1 MTSTLP
7 PQLDTL
13 LAQEPL
19 QLLSEAGRQ
28 ALRQRGSVQRFGEGQ
43 RLSEAGAI
51 GDRVLVLLEGEARL
65 LGERDG
71 RPFTLERLGPGAIV
85 GLVSML
91 RADPCEAVSAATP
104 VLALAIPDALM
115 LELLTAEAEAPFRGW
130 AQRHLWSAELHAL
143 LERQEQARGAGG
155 FDPVRWRQQLETLR
169 SRCRLLAPSELASA
183 PPAADER
190 LVLASANVADQPLGS
205 PLRADAPLPK
215 PRPPL
220 PLRLLVLPAEAL
232 ATAPSTSLATAA
244 TTALVPGADPWASAE
259 PAPGAEPPAGADPL
273 PTSLDLGQPSASR
286 GLQLVRGRGVLEE
299 TLACFQMLGRLLE
312 LPYRRDA
319 VEKILRDG
327 LRRGKSPD
335 LPLCGQI
342 AAMLGLLVSGARVPA
357 PAATRLITPCLIAWK
372 DSFAVVA
379 QSNAAGLT
387 LASPADGWV
396 RLSPAQIAEQWPEG
410 LDVLLLERST
420 TTPEQKFG
428 PGWFWP
434 ALKRYRGML
443 IQVLVASFVVQLF
456 SLANP
461 LLIQVIIDKVIS
473 QRSLDTLQILGMA
486 LVVVTLMEG
495 VIGSLRTFLFTDTTN
510 RIDLRLGAE
519 VIDHLLRLP
528 LGYFDRRPVGELG
541 TRIAELEKI
550 RNFLTGQA
558 LITVLDAAFSVIYII
573 VMALYS
579 WLLTLIAL
587 AVLPIQIGLTL
598 LGAPLFRRQYRQA
611 AEENARTQ
619 SHLVEVLTGVQTV
632 KAQNVEMVSR
642 WKWQEYYAKYISRTF
657 EKTITGTFLNETS
670 QVLQK
675 LSQLL
680 VLWVGATLV
689 LKGELTLGQLIAFR
703 IISGYVTQPLLRLS
717 SIWQSIQELRVSFE
731 RLADV
736 VDTPEEST
744 PTDRANIPLPP
755 VEGDVEYENVSF
767 RFNPGGAEVLT
778 NINLHIP
785 KGTFVGVVGQSGSG
799 KSTLMKLLPRLY
811 SPSSGRILVDGY
823 NIEKVELYSLRRQV
837 GIVPQDPLLF
847 SGTISENIAL
857 TEPDA
862 TSDAIVRA
870 ARIACAHDFIMD
882 LSSGYSTPLG
892 ERGASLSGGQRQRIA
907 IARTLLA
914 NPQMLVLDEAT
925 SALDYDTER
934 QVCDNLREA
943 MAHATV
949 FFITHRLSTIRRAD
963 VIVMMHQGAIVEL
976 GSHDELMARKGRYFA
991 LYRQQEAS

>member
-1 MTSTLP
+1 MTSTVPGRTDWLTLP
-7 PQLDTL
+7 PFEGLSTAGRERL
-13 LAQEPL
+13 LAEARPCRFRVGQD
-19 QLLSEAGRQ
+19 LSSAG
-28 ALRQRGSVQRFGEGQ
+28 S
-43 RLSEAGAI
+43 I
-51 GDRVLVLLEGEARL
+51 GDRVLVILEGDARL
-65 LGERDG
+65 LAERDG
-71 RPFTLERLGPGAIV
+71 HPFTLERLGPGAVV
-85 GLVSML
+85 GLVSLL
-91 RADPCEAVSAATP
+91 RAEGIEPVSAASD
-104 VLALAIPDALM
+104 VLATAIPDAVM
-115 LELLTAEAEAPFRGW
+115 LELLLAEEGLRRWCG
-130 AQRHLWSAELHAL
+130 RHLWTAELQQLLLQREGAAAGRFDPSRWREK
-143 LERQEQARGAGG
+143 LERLRRRARAVPPPTDGSIALQDGE
-155 FDPVRWRQQLETLR
+155 D
-169 SRCRLLAPSELASA
+169 LL
-183 PPAADER
+183 
-190 LVLASANVADQPLGS
+190 LASANVPGLAIGS
-205 PLRADAPLPK
+205 PLDPAQPLPL

-220 PLRLLVLPAEAL
+220 PLRLLAVAQSPE
-232 ATAPSTSLATAA
+232 
-244 TTALVPGADPWASAE
+244 ADPEPDGAGIGEPEAPVEAAAVPAASLQ
-259 PAPGAEPPAGADPL
+259 PS
-273 PTSLDLGQPSASR
+273 SLDLGQETADR
-286 GLQLVRGRGVLEE
+286 HLTLVRGQGPLEE
-299 TLACFQMLGRLLE
+299 TLACFQMLGKLLE

-319 VEKILRDG
+319 VDKILRDKM
-327 LRRGKSPD
+327 RRGQPPD
-335 LPLCGQI
+335 LQLCGQI
-342 AAMLGLLVSGARVPA
+342 AAMLGLLVTGAKVPA
-357 PAATRLITPCLIAWK
+357 AAATRLITPCLVPWKEGFAIAT
-372 DSFAVVA
+372 A
-379 QSNAAGLT
+379 SNGAGLR
-387 LASPADGWV
+387 LASPAEGWV
-396 RLSPAQIAEQWPEG
+396 QLSPAQLAEQYPEG
-410 LDVLLLERST
+410 LELLLLERSID
-420 TTPEQKFG
+420 TPEQTFG

-443 IQVLVASFVVQLF
+443 LQVLLASFVVQLF

-558 LITVLDAAFSVIYII
+558 LITLLDAAFSVIYII
-573 VMALYS
+573 VMTIYS

-587 AVLPIQIGLTL
+587 AVLPIQVALTL

-619 SHLVEVLTGVQTV
+619 SHLVEVLTGIQTV

-642 WKWQEYYAKYISRTF
+642 WKWQELYAKYISRTF

-670 QVLQK
+670 SVLQK

-680 VLWVGATLV
+680 VLWVGATMV

-717 SIWQSIQELRVSFE
+717 SIWQNIQELRVSFE

-736 VDTPEEST
+736 VDTPEESSEA
-744 PTDRANIPLPP
+744 DRGHIPLPP
-755 VEGDVEYENVSF
+755 VKGDVVFENLSF
-767 RFNPGGAEVLT
+767 RFTPGAPEVLS
-778 NINLHIP
+778 NVSLHVP
-785 KGTFVGVVGQSGSG
+785 PGTFIGIVGQSGSG

-811 SPSSGRILVDGY
+811 APTKGRILVDGY
-823 NIEKVELYSLRRQV
+823 DIDKVELYSLRRQI

-857 TEPDA
+857 TNPEAP
-862 TSDAIVRA
+862 SDAIVEA
-870 ARIACAHDFIMD
+870 ARIAGAHAFIME
-882 LSSGYSTPLG
+882 LPSGYSTRLG

-907 IARTLLA
+907 IARTLLSQ
-914 NPQMLVLDEAT
+914 PQLLVMDEAT

-943 MAHATV
+943 MSQSTV

-963 VIVMMHQGAIVEL
+963 LIVMMHQGAIVET
-976 GSHDELMARKGRYFA
+976 GSHEELMALKGRYFA
-991 LYRQQEAS
+991 LYRQQEAG

>member
-1 MTSTLP
+1 MTSTVPGRTDWLTLAP
-7 PQLDTL
+7 FVGLSAAGRERL
-13 LAQEPL
+13 LAEARPCRFSVGED
-19 QLLSEAGRQ
+19 LSNAG
-28 ALRQRGSVQRFGEGQ
+28 S
-43 RLSEAGAI
+43 I
-51 GDRVLVLLEGEARL
+51 GDRVLVLHEGEARL
-65 LGERDG
+65 LAERDG

-85 GLVSML
+85 GLVSLL
-91 RADPCEAVSAATP
+91 RAEGIEAVSAASDL
-104 VLALAIPDALM
+104 LATAIPDTLM
-115 LELLTAEAEAPFRGW
+115 LELLLAEDGLRQWCG
-130 AQRHLWSAELHAL
+130 RHLWTAELHQLLLQREGATAGRFDPAL
-143 LERQEQARGAGG
+143 WREKLERLRLRARGVLPTSDGPIALQDG
-155 FDPVRWRQQLETLR
+155 DE
-169 SRCRLLAPSELASA
+169 LL
-183 PPAADER
+183 
-190 LVLASANVADQPLGS
+190 LASANVPDLAIGS
-205 PLRADAPLPK
+205 VLAAAEALPQ

-220 PLRLLVLPAEAL
+220 PLRLLAL
-232 ATAPSTSLATAA
+232 APAPAVAPSPDITQAGQAI
-244 TTALVPGADPWASAE
+244 VPIEAV
-259 PAPGAEPPAGADPL
+259 AGGQAQPS
-273 PTSLDLGQPSASR
+273 SLDLGQDRADR
-286 GLQLVRGRGVLEE
+286 HLVLVRGNGPLEE
-299 TLACFQMLGRLLE
+299 TLACFQMLGKLLE

-319 VEKILRDG
+319 VDKILRDKM
-327 LRRGKSPD
+327 RRGQPPD
-335 LPLCGQI
+335 LQLCGQI
-342 AAMLGLLVSGARVPA
+342 AAMLGLLVTGARVPA
-357 PAATRLITPCLIAWK
+357 ASATRLITPCLVPWK
-372 DSFAVVA
+372 EGFAVA
-379 QSNAAGLT
+379 TASNAAGLR
-387 LASPADGWV
+387 LASPAEGWV
-396 RLSPAQIAEQWPEG
+396 QLSPAQIAEQYPEG
-410 LDVLLLERST
+410 LELLLLERSID
-420 TTPEQKFG
+420 TPEQTFG

-443 IQVLVASFVVQLF
+443 LQVLLASFVVQLF

-528 LGYFDRRPVGELG
+528 LGYFDKRPVGELG

-558 LITVLDAAFSVIYII
+558 LITLLDAAFSVIYII
-573 VMALYS
+573 VMAIYS

-587 AVLPIQIGLTL
+587 AVLPIQVGLTL

-619 SHLVEVLTGVQTV
+619 SHLVEVLTGIQTV

-642 WKWQEYYAKYISRTF
+642 WKWQELYAKYISRTF

-670 QVLQK
+670 SVLQK

-680 VLWVGATLV
+680 VLWVGATMV

-717 SIWQSIQELRVSFE
+717 SIWQNIQELRVSFE

-736 VDTPEEST
+736 VDTPEESSEA
-744 PTDRANIPLPP
+744 DRGHIPLPP
-755 VEGDVEYENVSF
+755 VKGDVVFENVSF
-767 RFNPGGAEVLT
+767 RFNPGGPEVLT
-778 NINLHIP
+778 NVSLHVP
-785 KGTFVGVVGQSGSG
+785 PGTFTGIVGQSGSG

-811 SPSSGRILVDGY
+811 SPTKGRILVDGY
-823 NIEKVELYSLRRQV
+823 DIDKVELYSLRRQI

-857 TEPDA
+857 TNPEAP
-862 TSDAIVRA
+862 SDAIVEA
-870 ARIACAHDFIMD
+870 ARIAGAHDFIME
-882 LSSGYSTPLG
+882 LSAGYSTPLG

-907 IARTLLA
+907 IARTLLSQ
-914 NPQMLVLDEAT
+914 PQLLVMDEAT

-943 MAHATV
+943 MSQSTV

-963 VIVMMHQGAIVEL
+963 LIVMMHQGAIVET
-976 GSHDELMARKGRYFA
+976 GSHEELMALKGRYFA
-991 LYRQQEAS
+991 LYRQQEAG

>member
-1 MTSTLP
+1 MTSTVPGRTDWLTLAP
-7 PQLDTL
+7 FDGLSAAGRERL
-13 LAQEPL
+13 LA
-19 QLLSEAGRQ
+19 EARPC
-28 ALRQRGSVQRFGEGQ
+28 RFGVGED
-43 RLSEAGAI
+43 LSNAGSI
-51 GDRVLVLLEGEARL
+51 GDRVLVLHEGEARL
-65 LGERDG
+65 LAERDG

-85 GLVSML
+85 GLVSLL
-91 RADPCEAVSAATP
+91 RAEGIEAVSAASDL
-104 VLALAIPDALM
+104 LATAIPDTLM
-115 LELLTAEAEAPFRGW
+115 LELLLAEDGLRQWCG
-130 AQRHLWSAELHAL
+130 RHLWTAELHQLLLQREGAAAGRFDPAL
-143 LERQEQARGAGG
+143 WREKLERLRLRARGVLPTSDGPIPLQDG
-155 FDPVRWRQQLETLR
+155 DE
-169 SRCRLLAPSELASA
+169 LL
-183 PPAADER
+183 
-190 LVLASANVADQPLGS
+190 LASANVPDLAIGS
-205 PLRADAPLPK
+205 VLAAAEALPQ

-220 PLRLLVLPAEAL
+220 PLRLLAL
-232 ATAPSTSLATAA
+232 A
-244 TTALVPGADPWASAE
+244 
-259 PAPGAEPPAGADPL
+259 PAPAVAPGPDITQAGQAIVPIEAVAGGL
-273 PTSLDLGQPSASR
+273 AQPSSLDLGQDRSDR
-286 GLQLVRGRGVLEE
+286 GLTLVRGNGPLEE
-299 TLACFQMLGRLLE
+299 TLACFQMLGKLLE

-319 VEKILRDG
+319 VDKILRDKM
-327 LRRGKSPD
+327 RRGQPPD
-335 LPLCGQI
+335 LQLCGQI
-342 AAMLGLLVSGARVPA
+342 AAMLGLLVTGAKVPA
-357 PAATRLITPCLIAWK
+357 ASATRLITPCLVPWKEGFAIAT
-372 DSFAVVA
+372 A
-379 QSNAAGLT
+379 SNAAGLR
-387 LASPADGWV
+387 LASPAEGWV
-396 RLSPAQIAEQWPEG
+396 QLSPAEIAEQYPEG
-410 LDVLLLERST
+410 LELLLLERSID
-420 TTPEQKFG
+420 TPEQTFG

-443 IQVLVASFVVQLF
+443 LQVLLASFVVQLF

-528 LGYFDRRPVGELG
+528 LGYFDKRPVGELG

-558 LITVLDAAFSVIYII
+558 LITLLDAAFSVIYII
-573 VMALYS
+573 VMAIYS

-587 AVLPIQIGLTL
+587 AVLPIQVGLTL

-619 SHLVEVLTGVQTV
+619 SHLVEVLTGIQTV

-642 WKWQEYYAKYISRTF
+642 WKWQELYAKYISRTF

-670 QVLQK
+670 SVLQK

-717 SIWQSIQELRVSFE
+717 SIWQNIQELRVSFE

-736 VDTPEEST
+736 VDTPEESSEA
-744 PTDRANIPLPP
+744 DRGHIPLPP
-755 VEGDVEYENVSF
+755 VKGDVVFENLSF
-767 RFNPGGAEVLT
+767 RFNPGGPEVLS
-778 NINLHIP
+778 NVSLHVP
-785 KGTFVGVVGQSGSG
+785 PGTFTGIVGQSGSG

-811 SPSSGRILVDGY
+811 SPTKGRILVDGY
-823 NIEKVELYSLRRQV
+823 DIDKVELYSLRRQI

-857 TEPDA
+857 TNPEAP
-862 TSDAIVRA
+862 SDAIVEA
-870 ARIACAHDFIMD
+870 ARIAGAHDFIME
-882 LSSGYSTPLG
+882 LSAGYSTPLG

-907 IARTLLA
+907 IARTLLSQ
-914 NPQMLVLDEAT
+914 PQLLVMDEAT

-943 MAHATV
+943 MSQSTV

-963 VIVMMHQGAIVEL
+963 LIVMMHQGAIVET
-976 GSHDELMARKGRYFA
+976 GSHEELMALKGRYFA
-991 LYRQQEAS
+991 LYRQQEAG

>member
-1 MTSTLP
+1 MTSTVPGRTDWLTLP
-7 PQLDTL
+7 PFDGLSIAGRERL
-13 LAQEPL
+13 LAEARPCRFRVGED
-19 QLLSEAGRQ
+19 LSSA
-28 ALRQRGSVQRFGEGQ
+28 GSVGN
-43 RLSEAGAI
+43 
-51 GDRVLVLLEGEARL
+51 RVLVLHEGEARL
-65 LGERDG
+65 LAERDG
-71 RPFTLERLGPGAIV
+71 RPFTLERLGPGTIV
-85 GLVSML
+85 GLVSLL
-91 RADPCEAVSAATP
+91 RAEGIEAVSAASEL
-104 VLALAIPDALM
+104 LATAVPDTLM
-115 LELLTAEAEAPFRGW
+115 LELLLSEDSLRQWCG
-130 AQRHLWSAELHAL
+130 RHLWTAELHQL
-143 LERQEQARGAGG
+143 LLQREGAAAGRFDPPLWRERIERLRLRARGVLPTSDGAIALQDGE
-155 FDPVRWRQQLETLR
+155 QLL
-169 SRCRLLAPSELASA
+169 
-183 PPAADER
+183 
-190 LVLASANVADQPLGS
+190 LASANVPDLAIGS
-205 PLRADAPLPK
+205 VLAAAEPLPQ

-220 PLRLLVLPAEAL
+220 PLRLLAL
-232 ATAPSTSLATAA
+232 APAAAVAPTPDITQAAQAMVPIEADAGGLAQ
-244 TTALVPGADPWASAE
+244 PS
-259 PAPGAEPPAGADPL
+259 
-273 PTSLDLGQPSASR
+273 SLDLGQDRADR
-286 GLQLVRGRGVLEE
+286 HLVLVRGNGPLEE
-299 TLACFQMLGRLLE
+299 TLACFQMLGKLLE

-319 VEKILRDG
+319 VDKILRDKM
-327 LRRGKSPD
+327 RRGQPPD
-335 LPLCGQI
+335 LQLCGQI
-342 AAMLGLLVSGARVPA
+342 AAMLGLLVTGAKVPA
-357 PAATRLITPCLIAWK
+357 ASATRLITPCLVPWKEGFAIAT
-372 DSFAVVA
+372 A
-379 QSNAAGLT
+379 SNAAGLR
-387 LASPADGWV
+387 LASPAEGWV
-396 RLSPAQIAEQWPEG
+396 QLSPAQIAEHYPEG
-410 LDVLLLERST
+410 LELLLLERSID
-420 TTPEQKFG
+420 TPEQTFG

-443 IQVLVASFVVQLF
+443 LQVLLASFVVQLF

-528 LGYFDRRPVGELG
+528 LGYFDKRPVGELG

-558 LITVLDAAFSVIYII
+558 LITLLDAAFSVIYII
-573 VMALYS
+573 VMAIYS
-579 WLLTLIAL
+579 WLLTIIAL
-587 AVLPIQIGLTL
+587 AVLPIQVGLTL

-619 SHLVEVLTGVQTV
+619 SHLVEVLTGIQTV

-642 WKWQEYYAKYISRTF
+642 WKWQELYAKYISRTF

-670 QVLQK
+670 SVLQK

-717 SIWQSIQELRVSFE
+717 SIWQNIQELRVSFE

-736 VDTPEEST
+736 VDTPEESSE
-744 PTDRANIPLPP
+744 TDRGHIPLPP
-755 VEGDVEYENVSF
+755 VKGDVVFENLSF
-767 RFNPGGAEVLT
+767 RFNPGGPEVLT
-778 NINLHIP
+778 NVSLHVP
-785 KGTFVGVVGQSGSG
+785 PGTFTGIVGQSGSG

-811 SPSSGRILVDGY
+811 SPSKGRILVDGY
-823 NIEKVELYSLRRQV
+823 DIDKVELYSLRRQI

-857 TEPDA
+857 TNPEAP
-862 TSDAIVRA
+862 SDAIVEA
-870 ARIACAHDFIMD
+870 ARIAGAHDFIME

-907 IARTLLA
+907 IARTLLSQ
-914 NPQMLVLDEAT
+914 PQLLVMDEAT

-943 MAHATV
+943 MSQSTV

-963 VIVMMHQGAIVEL
+963 LIVMMHQGAIVET
-976 GSHDELMARKGRYFA
+976 GSHEELMALKGRYFA
-991 LYRQQEAS
+991 LYRQQEAG